1 MQTQNENFVAD
12 RYTVSYNGK
21 WKNIKCLVEEDPEEH
36 LPEES
41 DPAFNEIKDSLFN
54 SLRQKFMG
62 MLDSAEDG
70 EENDSDEEEE
80 SDEEDENEDET
91 DEEGCEIV
99 EDEDGEGVES
109 AEETEPPLIEE
120 GIFICLTEKKD
131 PKKQVGMLL
140 MHEGVAIGDVKEYD
154 EKEPRVQF
162 QHFGFQAKDPVLELP
177 AKAKIGI
184 FSQGKLQNIITT
196 EDKTRVY
203 HKFGERI
210 ILVEKD
216 QAIVFN
222 NHPIFFEQKGKFIK
236 DYFDATEMKSIKEHK
251 FMLMIKTF

>member
-12 RYTVSYNGK
+12 RYTVTYNAK

-62 MLDSAEDG
+62 MLDSAEA
-70 EENDSDEEEE
+70 EEEE
-80 SDEEDENEDET
+80 EAEEEDENEGES
-91 DEEGCEIV
+91 DEEECEIV
-99 EDEDGEGVES
+99 EEEDGDAQKN
-109 AEETEPPLIEE
+109 AEEAEPPLIEE

-131 PKKQVGMLL
+131 TKKQVGMLL

-196 EDKTRVY
+196 EDKMRVY

-210 ILVEKD
+210 ILVEND
-216 QAIVFN
+216 QAILFN

-236 DYFDATEMKSIKEHK
+236 DYFDAAEMKSIKEHK

>member
-12 RYTVSYNGK
+12 RYTVTYTGK
-21 WKNIKCLVEEDPEEH
+21 WKNIKCMVEEDPEDH
-36 LPEES
+36 KPEEE
-41 DPAFNEIKDSLFN
+41 DPAFNEIKDSLLN

-62 MLDSAEDG
+62 VLGAAEDSEEEDEEAEDDEESEEDE
-70 EENDSDEEEE
+70 EENDSE
-80 SDEEDENEDET
+80 
-91 DEEGCEIV
+91 CEIV
-99 EDEDGEGVES
+99 DEDGS
-109 AEETEPPLIEE
+109 EENLEDAEPPLIEE
-120 GIFICLTEKKD
+120 GNFICLTEKTD
-131 PKKQVGMLL
+131 PKKQVGILL
-140 MHEGVAIGDVKEYD
+140 MHEGVAMGDVKEYD

-177 AKAKIGI
+177 GKAKIGI
-184 FSQGKLQNIITT
+184 FSKGKLQNIITCD
-196 EDKTRVY
+196 EKTRLY

-210 ILVEKD
+210 ILMEKD

-222 NHPIFFEQKGKFIK
+222 NHPIFFEQKNKFIK